1 MAGAARNFRR
11 FTGCTWPE
19 LFRMSALNAAR
30 LLKLDD
36 TIGSI
41 EVGKQ
46 ANLIVFDDD
55 LRSIRTFLAGRE
67 ILP

>member
-1 MAGAARNFRR
+1 
-11 FTGCTWPE
+11 
-19 LFRMSALNAAR
+19 MSALNAAR

-36 TIGSI
+36 KIGSI

-55 LRSIRTFLAGRE
+55 LRSIRTFHAGCE
-67 ILP
+67 IRSER